1 MTQPTLLPIVF
12 QRQIASPLDVDTV
25 FSNTFNRNAY
35 LTSPR
40 RYAGQIVS
48 DLEANAIFVLDST
61 RTTWLSAGSG
71 GSGSSTLHGLTDVNV
86 TEGVGIDGQYLK
98 YDNATGKW
106 VANTVSATVNTGNIT
121 FNNTTIS
128 TSLTGANINLL
139 NSTGNTNIIG
149 TSPDY
154 PYAIMTSITV
164 NSSGLFVAVGYDN
177 NTYYPLYATST
188 DGITWTNPALM
199 NGSTSYALLT
209 SVTVNS
215 AGLFVAIGYD
225 NNTYPLYATSSD
237 GTAWTTPALMN
248 DSTSYAHMQSI
259 TVNSAGLF
267 VAVGF
272 NNNNYPLYATSADGT
287 AWTTPALMNGSTS
300 YAQMNSVTVNSSG
313 LFIAVG
319 IGNNDYPLYATSSDG
334 SNWTTPAV
342 MNGSTSPV
350 LLTSVTVNSSGLFVA
365 VGLDG
370 NSGYPLYATSSD
382 GSNWTT
388 PAVMNGSTSIGFMTS
403 VTVNSSGL
411 FIAVGFGQVGPVYA
425 KSSDGSNW
433 TTPALINST
442 TGPIALTSVTV
453 NSSGLFVAI
462 GDEFS
467 NFYLGHTSTTDG
479 STWSALTFNV
489 TPRLPAQVNIT
500 AGNNTWQFTKSGNI
514 SLPLNT
520 SSINYPNGYPYGGVS
535 TLSALTDVNVAESAG
550 IDGQYLKYDNAT
562 SKWIANTVLATHPIA
577 FFFTTTP
584 GANETLLIYN
594 TVSNID
600 IQTNFNGFQCS
611 VGTPPS
617 GTFVLSIYKNT
628 TQIGTITIFSNG
640 YSQGSTS
647 DSTVF
652 VPGDTLLANVSIS
665 DAAIQ
670 NVGITFKGITA

>member
-154 PYAIMTSITV
+154 PYAIMTSI
-164 NSSGLFVAVGYDN
+164 
-177 NTYYPLYATST
+177 
-188 DGITWTNPALM
+188 
-199 NGSTSYALLT
+199 
-209 SVTVNS
+209 
-215 AGLFVAIGYD
+215 
-225 NNTYPLYATSSD
+225 
-237 GTAWTTPALMN
+237 
-248 DSTSYAHMQSI
+248 
-259 TVNSAGLF
+259 
-267 VAVGF
+267 
-272 NNNNYPLYATSADGT
+272 
-287 AWTTPALMNGSTS
+287 
-300 YAQMNSVTVNSSG
+300 
-313 LFIAVG
+313 
-319 IGNNDYPLYATSSDG
+319 
-334 SNWTTPAV
+334 
-342 MNGSTSPV
+342 
-350 LLTSVTVNSSGLFVA
+350 
-365 VGLDG
+365 
-370 NSGYPLYATSSD
+370 
-382 GSNWTT
+382 
-388 PAVMNGSTSIGFMTS
+388 
-403 VTVNSSGL
+403 
-411 FIAVGFGQVGPVYA
+411 
-425 KSSDGSNW
+425 
-433 TTPALINST
+433 
-442 TGPIALTSVTV
+442 TV

>member
-342 MNGSTSPV
+342 MNGSTS
-350 LLTSVTVNSSGLFVA
+350 
-365 VGLDG
+365 
-370 NSGYPLYATSSD
+370 
-382 GSNWTT
+382 
-388 PAVMNGSTSIGFMTS
+388 IGFMTS

>member
-287 AWTTPALMNGSTS
+287 AWTTPALINGSTS

-319 IGNNDYPLYATSSDG
+319 IGNND
-334 SNWTTPAV
+334 
-342 MNGSTSPV
+342 
-350 LLTSVTVNSSGLFVA
+350 
-365 VGLDG
+365 
-370 NSGYPLYATSSD
+370 YPLYATSSD

>member
-106 VANTVSATVNTGNIT
+106 VAHTVSATVNTGNIT

-319 IGNNDYPLYATSSDG
+319 IGNND
-334 SNWTTPAV
+334 
-342 MNGSTSPV
+342 
-350 LLTSVTVNSSGLFVA
+350 
-365 VGLDG
+365 
-370 NSGYPLYATSSD
+370 YPLYATSSD